1 MKLFILLAMTTA
13 AFAASPAL
21 GQNNEIDA
29 NNTAA
34 TTTAAAD
41 NSATTAAPEV
51 ANAPEAAPVADTSAA
66 PAPAPAPAPAAPAS
80 GGSSFPWGVLG
91 LLGLVGLLGSRKGA
105 S

>member
-1 MKLFILLAMTTA
+1 MRLIVSLAITAA

-21 GQNNEIDA
+21 GQNNDTDA

-34 TTTAAAD
+34 TTIAAAD
-41 NSATTAAPEV
+41 NSATTAAPEA

-66 PAPAPAPAPAAPAS
+66 PAPAAPVS